1 MALVCVLYEV
11 ALLIIKFVSCFA
23 LGKKDQPRVHFLFFF
38 VTEKKLLLICVSFS
52 PRIFWSH
59 AKYRRACLHP

>member
-23 LGKKDQPRVHFLFFF
+23 LGKKDQPRVHFLFFCNREEI
-38 VTEKKLLLICVSFS
+38 VTDLRF
-52 PRIFWSH
+52 F
-59 AKYRRACLHP
+59 